1 MSSRQQLHLFKLA
14 IVLVVVIL
22 RWSVTEESINRLVI
36 VVVTGS
42 AYAFAV
48 VIVEVVDVIF
58 LVEVVVVIE
67 PVSAPVD
74 WYCLYNKQ
82 TNIHIC
88 LAVVIRGQSLF
99 I

>member
-36 VVVTGS
+36 VVVTVS

-58 LVEVVVVIE
+58 LVEVVVVRE
-67 PVSAPVD
+67 GFKTK
-74 WYCLYNKQ
+74 NK
-82 TNIHIC
+82 N
-88 LAVVIRGQSLF
+88 
-99 I
+99 

>member
-1 MSSRQQLHLFKLA
+1 M
-14 IVLVVVIL
+14 VIL

-42 AYAFAV
+42 AYAIAV

-67 PVSAPVD
+67 PVV
-74 WYCLYNKQ
+74 L
-82 TNIHIC
+82 
-88 LAVVIRGQSLF
+88 VR
-99 I
+99 

>member
-1 MSSRQQLHLFKLA
+1 MPSRQQLHLFKLA

-67 PVSAPVD
+67 PVVHVLGDFFRPFCGNSANNEASV
-74 WYCLYNKQ
+74 L
-82 TNIHIC
+82 T
-88 LAVVIRGQSLF
+88 LE
-99 I
+99 

>member
-36 VVVTGS
+36 VVVTSS

-67 PVSAPVD
+67 PVVLVREDFFRPFYGNSA
-74 WYCLYNKQ
+74 NTQ
-82 TNIHIC
+82 H
-88 LAVVIRGQSLF
+88 LF
-99 I
+99 SP